1 MAMTYNDDELVDFLL
16 QETGDRLYVVAEYD
30 SDAWRFLY
38 VRDAVRE
45 RIEDWET
52 HADEI
57 IEDFR
62 REAQRNAD
70 REQLFDV
77 GSFYCSLHL
86 FDELLLVH
94 FYQPDEQGIIFG
106 YDPAAASNLTA
117 FVDLCLP
124 HIREHNL
131 SEISASPAWSE

>member
-1 MAMTYNDDELVDFLL
+1 MAHRDDDLVEFLL
-16 QETGDRLYVVAEYD
+16 EETGDTLHVVVEYD
-30 SDAWRFLY
+30 CDEWQFLY
-38 VRDAVRE
+38 VHEAVRE
-45 RIEDWET
+45 RIEDWEP

-57 IEDFR
+57 IDDFR
-62 REAQRNAD
+62 REAHRNAD

-94 FYQPDEQGIIFG
+94 FCQPDEQGIIFG

-124 HIREHNL
+124 YIREHNL
-131 SEISASPAWSE
+131 SEISASPVWSE